1 MKILALD
8 DEENALKLLTNAI
21 KKCLPSVEIYCF
33 QEANEALEFA
43 KSNQVDVAYLDI
55 EMRTIN
61 GISFAKNLKTLNN
74 NLNVIFVTGIK
85 LTKFITQI

>member
-33 QEANEALEFA
+33 Q
-43 KSNQVDVAYLDI
+43 
-55 EMRTIN
+55 
-61 GISFAKNLKTLNN
+61 
-74 NLNVIFVTGIK
+74 
-85 LTKFITQI
+85 